1 MQVRWGRVLVVVGLV
16 LAAAYRR
23 QIAALLAQLGLGA
36 VWSDFAAEIQCIPR
50 RGHYAMVLS
59 VLALLFLTGYFLVL
73 NSVRKG
79 GRP

>member
-36 VWSDFAAEIQCIPR
+36 LWSDFAAEIQCIPR
-50 RGHYAMVLS
+50 RGHYAMVLA
-59 VLALLFLTGYFLVL
+59 VLALVYVTVFLLVM
-73 NSVRKG
+73 NRVRKG
-79 GRP
+79 